1 MSGNW
6 RLEPFETGHAR
17 LVSLTGPAERALRG
31 VLTQTGAREGE
42 PLAFGQALE
51 RQALRMA
58 GAGPAWSLL
67 RGGRVLACGGAV
79 RFWPGVGELWLW
91 LGGQAQENPVALAR
105 WARKAM
111 RLLRRREG
119 FVRLQAHVRADDPA
133 AGRFAEFL
141 GLECEGAC
149 PGYGPDQAT
158 HHLYGRYW
166 EWKA

>member
-6 RLEPFETGHAR
+6 RLEPFDERHAR

-31 VLTQTGAREGE
+31 VLARRDEDAGG
-42 PLAFGQALE
+42 PQAFAQALE
-51 RQALRMA
+51 SQARRMA

-91 LGGQAQENPVALAR
+91 LGREAPENPVALAR

-119 FVRLQAHVRADDPA
+119 FVRLQAHVRADNA
-133 AGRFAEFL
+133 SAGRFAEFL
-141 GLECEGAC
+141 GLEREGVC

-158 HHLYGRYW
+158 HHLYGRFW
-166 EWKA
+166 QWKE